1 MVEIKNIKEN
11 NVVYTKNGVLQWKP
25 IERHRKKK
33 QYPMMDMGKI
43 SVPDDYCVDQTVL
56 ERSRELYKQTKEMIP
71 VCITFDKRLIGGFE
85 QWELAKELGHTR
97 IPVYQHTMSNADRNQ
112 LREMVHT
119 HSIGDKKFPV
129 RDITGQ
135 KIYFS
140 EGRAKKIKATQQAA
154 MRKGYKACL
163 LPDGSFSLMDGE
175 DRFIV
180 GSRRHGTELNC
191 IRNYLNRKNQKG
203 RDNH

>member
-11 NVVYTKNGVLQWKP
+11 NVVYTKNGVLQWKS
-25 IERHRKKK
+25 IEKHRKKK
-33 QYPMMDMGKI
+33 QYPMMDMKKI
-43 SVPDDYCVDQTVL
+43 SVPDDYCVDQAVL
-56 ERSRELYKQTKEMIP
+56 AKSRDLYKQTKEMIP

-97 IPVYQHTMSNADRNQ
+97 IPVYQHTMSNADRKQ
-112 LREMVHT
+112 IRDMVHT
-119 HSIGDKKFPV
+119 HSIGHKKFPV

-140 EGRAKKIKATQQAA
+140 EGRAKKIKATQRTA
-154 MRKGYKACL
+154 MRQGYKVCL
-163 LPDGSFSLMDGE
+163 LPDGSFSLMDSE

-180 GSRRHGTELNC
+180 GSRKHGTELNC